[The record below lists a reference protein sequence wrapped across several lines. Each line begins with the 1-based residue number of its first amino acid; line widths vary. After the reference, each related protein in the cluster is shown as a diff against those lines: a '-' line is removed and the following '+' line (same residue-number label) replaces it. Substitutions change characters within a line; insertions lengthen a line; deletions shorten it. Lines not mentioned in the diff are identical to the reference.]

1 MSIVINYKK
10 VNLLLFSLILT
21 IIFLVLVSCQDNRLR
36 NTEQQINNY
45 ISQQK
50 PQIEFELRLDTI
62 SSFEWDELLI
72 AGPYT
77 DLKEIEE
84 YNLNKYSNSIKSH
97 DRFTFFGFIKDKKGI
112 KWIELNG
119 TKIYE
124 GLLKGG
130 KKGYNTYSKKDCVFQ
145 LTK

>member
-1 MSIVINYKK
+1 MSIINYYKK
-10 VNLLLFSLILT
+10 INLLFLKLV
-21 IIFLVLVSCQDNRLR
+21 IIFNLLILVSCADNRLR
-36 NTEQQINNY
+36 NLEQQTNDFIL
-45 ISQQK
+45 QQK
-50 PQIEFELRLDTI
+50 TQSKFELKLDTI

-77 DLKEIEE
+77 DLEEIEG

-124 GLLKGG
+124 DLLKGG
-130 KKGYNTYSKKDCVFQ
+130 KKGYNTYLKKR
-145 LTK
+145 L